1 MTRHDKL
8 VILGIVLA
16 VASATVLH
24 TAYGS
29 RPMPLAVKLLGL
41 VA

>member
-8 VILGIVLA
+8 VIVGIVLA
-16 VASATVLH
+16 VASAAVLH

-29 RPMPLAVKLLGL
+29 RPMPVMLRLFGL
-41 VA
+41 VV